1 MGEKRGNSYIK
12 EHQIRTSSINSL
24 ERQTEQKIESTTK
37 NHLKSKM
44 IFTAILVLLSLG
56 ALLPVPTAS
65 QLADNTALPLSLPP
79 RVLTGTEQT
88 CPPDALR
95 QTSLAGTAQDIRT
108 LIRGN
113 IICPATTGTQTNPAA
128 SCSSISTNCP
138 DKPSGNYWVRSSSG
152 SAVQVY
158 CDLERVCGCSG
169 DSTGGWARIA
179 YLDTTDTS
187 QQCPSAWRLITTPRR
202 TCGRSTNAASCESA
216 IFQSNGIQYS
226 HICGRVI
233 GYQHLSPDAFEHST
247 NIDSHYLDG
256 VSITHGVPGS
266 RQHIWSFAAAWDSDA
281 CPCHSSNGSPSF
293 VGQDYF
299 CETGNDNDAA
309 WDGMFVTDDPLW
321 DGQDCGTSN
330 TCECTLNNP
339 PWFCKQLPQATTDD
353 IEVRICGNQDLSDE
367 DTPVELIE
375 LYVR

>member
-1 MGEKRGNSYIK
+1 
-12 EHQIRTSSINSL
+12 
-24 ERQTEQKIESTTK
+24 
-37 NHLKSKM
+37 M
-44 IFTAILVLLSLG
+44 IFTAILGLVLLSLG
-56 ALLPVPTAS
+56 ALLPAPTAS
-65 QLADNTALPLSLPP
+65 QADDTALPLSLPP

-95 QTSLAGTAQDIRT
+95 QTSQTEMAQDIGT
-108 LIRGN
+108 LLRSN
-113 IICPATTGTQTNPAA
+113 IICQLARTQTTPAA
-128 SCSSISTNCP
+128 SCSAISTSCT
-138 DKPSGNYWVRSSSG
+138 SGNYWVRSSNG

-158 CDLERVCGCSG
+158 CNMQRVCGCN
-169 DSTGGWARIA
+169 STGGWARIA
-179 YLDTTDTS
+179 YLNTTDTS

-202 TCGRSTNAASCESA
+202 TCGRSTDAASCDSA
-216 IFQSNGIQYS
+216 IFPSNGIQYS
-226 HICGRVI
+226 NICGRVI
-233 GYQHLSPDAFEHST
+233 GYQDQSPDGFR
-247 NIDSHYLDG
+247 NNIDIDSHYLDG
-256 VSITHGVPGS
+256 VSITHGIPGS
-266 RQHIWSFAAAWDSDA
+266 RQHIWSFAGSYFNTI
-281 CPCHSSNGSPSF
+281 CPCVGGPRPPSF

-299 CETGNDNDAA
+299 CETGNDNNADWA
-309 WDGMFVTDDPLW
+309 GMFFSDDPLW

>member
-1 MGEKRGNSYIK
+1 
-12 EHQIRTSSINSL
+12 
-24 ERQTEQKIESTTK
+24 
-37 NHLKSKM
+37 M

-56 ALLPVPTAS
+56 ALLPAPTAS
-65 QLADNTALPLSLPP
+65 QADNTALPLSLPP

-95 QTSLAGTAQDIRT
+95 QTSQTEMAQDIAT
-108 LIRGN
+108 LLRSN
-113 IICPATTGTQTNPAA
+113 IICPAARAQTTPAA
-128 SCSSISTNCP
+128 SCNAISTSCP
-138 DKPSGNYWVRSSSG
+138 TGYYWVRSSNG

-158 CDLERVCGCSG
+158 CDMDRVCGCNG

-179 YLDTTDTS
+179 YLNTTDTS

-202 TCGRSTNAASCESA
+202 TCGRSIDVGCDSV
-216 IFQSNGIQYS
+216 IFPSNGIQYS
-226 HICGRVI
+226 NICGRVI
-233 GYQHLSPDAFEHST
+233 GYQDQSPDGIHISD
-247 NIDSHYLDG
+247 IDSSYLDG

-266 RQHIWSFAAAWDSDA
+266 RQHIWSFVAAWHSGT
-281 CPCHSSNGSPSF
+281 CPCHSSNGIPSF

-299 CETGNDNDAA
+299 CETGNDNDTDWA
-309 WDGMFVTDDPLW
+309 GMFFADDPLW

-339 PWFCKQLPQATTDD
+339 PWFCKQLPQTTTDD
-353 IEVRICGNQDLSDE
+353 IEVRICGDEPLANE

-375 LYVR
+375 LYVH